1 MFSVR
6 LFLTAVCDF
15 FTQGG
20 VTKSHTHIFGV
31 QGIQDAEYL
40 GIINA
45 ITVGVSGL
53 MLPGGP
59 HDQVLLHQT
68 SHRPGD
74 TLSSVSKE
82 FGQVSLTAEHNGA
95 LG

>member
-6 LFLTAVCDF
+6 LFLSSMCDF

-20 VTKSHTHIFGV
+20 VTKSHTLIFGAR
-31 QGIQDAEYL
+31 GFQDTEYL
-40 GIINA
+40 GIIDA
-45 ITVGVSGL
+45 VTVGISGL

-74 TLSSVSKE
+74 TLPSVSEE